1 LNKSDEFTILL
12 KEYFNLMHCF
22 IQHKEVPSMN
32 VNSPTFQLAN
42 QVGKQ
47 LEAAQLSLTTAESC
61 TGGLVAAA
69 VTSVEGSGNWF
80 DRGFVTYS
88 IPSKTEM
95 LGVSAALIQRHGAVS
110 EPVAQAMA
118 EGALHNSRANIALAV
133 TGLAGPG
140 DGGEDKSVGTVC
152 FAWCSTDQRRCET
165 MKFNGEPWQVRTQA
179 AEYALRGVVTLVD
192 KRGN

>member
-1 LNKSDEFTILL
+1 
-12 KEYFNLMHCF
+12 
-22 IQHKEVPSMN
+22 MN
-32 VNSPTFQLAN
+32 INSSTLQLAN

-47 LEAAQLSLTTAESC
+47 LESAQLSLTTAESC
-61 TGGLVAAA
+61 TGGLVATA
-69 VTSVEGSGNWF
+69 VTSVEGCSNWF

-95 LGVSAALIQRHGAVS
+95 LGVPPALIERHGAVS

-118 EGALHNSRANIALAV
+118 EGALHNSRADLALAV
-133 TGLAGPG
+133 TGLTGPS

-152 FAWCSTDQRRCET
+152 FAWHSTDQKRCET
-165 MKFNGEPWQVRTQA
+165 VKFNGEPQQMRAQA
-179 AEYALRGVVTLVD
+179 AEYALRGVVTLMD

>member
-1 LNKSDEFTILL
+1 MDINSSTI
-12 KEYFNLMHCF
+12 
-22 IQHKEVPSMN
+22 
-32 VNSPTFQLAN
+32 QLAN

-47 LEAAQLSLTTAESC
+47 LESAQLSLTTAESC
-61 TGGLVAAA
+61 TGGLVATA
-69 VTSVEGSGNWF
+69 VTSVEGCSNWF

-95 LGVSAALIQRHGAVS
+95 LGVPASLIERHGAVS

-118 EGALHNSRANIALAV
+118 EGALHNSRADLALAV

-152 FAWCSTDQRRCET
+152 FAWCSTDQKRCET
-165 MKFNGEPWQVRTQA
+165 VKFNGDPRQVRAQA